1 MKITTSRDQL
11 LDATRLLQSYVSR
24 SNSNPYYHIAAT
36 EEAIWMFAMDNMASF
51 AALRC
56 PGIIYDTGIVAIG
69 AELRNTLTLAKP
81 GEITL
86 EGHMDGSSPEA
97 HKASS
102 LKLYGA
108 DRFRVRL
115 GLLNSSVAHLLGAA
129 KEKIDTMDFTFDCD
143 ANKAELLRVTRLSQS
158 FDSHPTSKMRW
169 VILEARDESLFAST
183 QQSERGGLEELQIP
197 SDIREDKGK
206 VVLQPHL
213 MQRMLSFGDEDQV
226 RILTGMDP
234 GVGVLMNDSTEDWW
248 TYTAKV
254 TIPGE

>member
-11 LDATRLLQSYVSR
+11 LDATRLLQAYVSR

-36 EEAIWMFAMDNMASF
+36 EEAIWVFVMDNTASF

-56 PGIIYDTGIVAIG
+56 PGTVYETGVVAIG
-69 AELRNTLTLAKP
+69 AELKNTLTLAKP

-86 EGHMDGSSPEA
+86 EGTYDGSDAERL
-97 HKASS
+97 KASS
-102 LKLYGA
+102 LRLHGQDK
-108 DRFRVRL
+108 FRVRL
-115 GLLNSSVAHLLGAA
+115 GLLNSSVAYLLGAA
-129 KEKIDTMDFTFDCD
+129 KEKIDSLDFTFDCL

-158 FDSHPTSKMRW
+158 FDTHPSSKLRW
-169 VILEARDESLFAST
+169 VILESREDSLFAST

-197 SDIREDKGK
+197 SDIYEDKGR

-226 RILTGMDP
+226 RILTGVDP
-234 GVGVLMNDSTEDWW
+234 SVGVLMNDSTQSWW
-248 TYTAKV
+248 AYTAKV
-254 TIPGE
+254 AIPGE